1 MDLGGFFLI
10 SIVLFTIIYFAVRLA
25 INPLLSSQGEIIAET
40 DSDKQISELVKLRD
54 MDIFNNDELESAIK
68 QYQNKNDKKDKKDYK
83 NVDYGDY
90 EQYKKYAEILNELK
104 EMDYFTDEDYCIKID
119 NLKKYFEID

>member
-25 INPLLSSQGEIIAET
+25 INPLLSNQGEIVAET
-40 DSDKQISELVKLRD
+40 DSDKQISELIKLRD
-54 MDIFNNDELESAIK
+54 MDIFNNDELESVIK
-68 QYQNKNDKKDKKDYK
+68 QYQNKKDKKNYK

-90 EQYKKYAEILNELK
+90 EQYKKYAEILNELN
-104 EMDYFTDEDYCIKID
+104 EMDYFTAEDYCIKID
-119 NLKKYFEID
+119 NLKKYFEVD